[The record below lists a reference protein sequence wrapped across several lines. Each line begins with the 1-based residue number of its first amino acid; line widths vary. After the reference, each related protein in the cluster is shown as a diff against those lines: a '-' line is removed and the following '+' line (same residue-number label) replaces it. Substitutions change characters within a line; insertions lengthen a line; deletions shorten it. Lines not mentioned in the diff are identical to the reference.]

1 MDKETVS
8 DDPIDLPHHHQ
19 SEFCR
24 TRPAYR
30 QGRRLTA
37 VKVLE
42 QYLNSYAVRSMC
54 LYSIYIIFRHTQS
67 ILNQRI
73 Y

>member
-1 MDKETVS
+1 MDDKSEP
-8 DDPIDLPHHHQ
+8 DDTIDLIHHHQ

-42 QYLNSYAVRSMC
+42 L
-54 LYSIYIIFRHTQS
+54 
-67 ILNQRI
+67 
-73 Y
+73 